1 MDFGQA
7 KAWKIIMFPESNRHR
22 GIWDQA
28 NPGRQKNESWSTV
41 EHLFRYSGPWI
52 PVGSWTGS
60 ATAWEGG
67 ALHRRSRKS
76 LGSFEAVADRSL
88 EAHAKCYRWHACLGH
103 FTRPPLNTG
112 QLLGMQTQNGKKPH
126 EAKQVMM
133 DMVVRWLSTAN
144 TLERSL
150 LLQVVIV

>member
-1 MDFGQA
+1 MHLSIKRALGQYGTLTVNANVGKLFA
-7 KAWKIIMFPESNRHR
+7 KQN
-22 GIWDQA
+22 
-28 NPGRQKNESWSTV
+28 
-41 EHLFRYSGPWI
+41 
-52 PVGSWTGS
+52 
-60 ATAWEGG
+60 
-67 ALHRRSRKS
+67 
-76 LGSFEAVADRSL
+76 
-88 EAHAKCYRWHACLGH
+88 ACLGH